1 MALVD
6 GVTLYPQPSGW
17 NFLNLS
23 TDDIY
28 AGEEYAL
35 NAAAAAS
42 TAWPTAGLALYI
54 PFYVSAPGLAQG
66 IFVQNG
72 TAVSGNV
79 EVALYDEYGNKIATN
94 GRVAQS
100 GTSAPQY
107 VAFAQPVLLTTGRY
121 YIALMFDNTTSTV
134 LSWGTSLAAT
144 NVNRMFG
151 VLEQT
156 GLSAGLPA
164 SWTPVTS
171 ARSLMP
177 IVGVSF
183 GPSSVAM

>member
-1 MALVD
+1 MALID
-6 GVTLYPQPSGW
+6 GITLYPQPSGW

-35 NAAAAAS
+35 NAGAAAS

-79 EVALYDEYGNKIATN
+79 EVALYDEYGNKIATS
-94 GRVAQS
+94 GKIAQA

-107 VAFAQPVLLTTGRY
+107 VAFGSPVQLTTGRY

-134 LSWGTSLAAT
+134 LAWGTSAAAT
-144 NVNRMFG
+144 NVNRMLG

-156 GLSAGLPA
+156 GQSAGLPA
-164 SWTPVTS
+164 AAVFATS
-171 ARSLMP
+171 ARSLLP